1 MEHASKILLPAALG
15 ILLSSASSSQGQTV
29 LGFPPTIVTAT
40 GRTHVTPIGYRIV
53 PASAQMERAPRSIA
67 AWVVPSHL
75 GIRELQTAHVQ
86 GVYRAAQWSAGAEV
100 GSLGMDRYTEVAL
113 TTFGSIAL
121 SDYLTAGLALGYT
134 MARAR
139 GFATEHLLT
148 INAQMVF
155 LLDSLTAIGVAGSNI
170 GQTHRAGA
178 QSGAVLQFRIGAS
191 RAIASGLLFD
201 LDLVFPLQTAS
212 GVATALRW
220 DAGEFL
226 SLRLAYATV
235 PQSLE
240 ASVRLAAIEH
250 FAVLATLHYHLA
262 LGASP
267 TVGIAYRW

>member
-40 GRTHVTPIGYRIV
+40 GRTLITPLGYRIV
-53 PASAQMERAPRSIA
+53 PASSQIEHAPSSVA
-67 AWVVPSHL
+67 AWIVPSRL
-75 GIRELQTAHVQ
+75 GVRELQTAHALALF
-86 GVYRAAQWSAGAEV
+86 RADTWSAGAEV

-113 TTFGSIAL
+113 TTFGNIAL

-170 GQTHRAGA
+170 GQTRRAGA
-178 QSGAVLQFRIGAS
+178 QSGAVSQFRIGAS
-191 RAIASGLLFD
+191 RAVASGLLFD

-212 GVATALRW
+212 GVAAALRW

-226 SLRLAYATV
+226 SLRVAYATV

-240 ASVRLAAIEH
+240 ASVRLAAIEQ
-250 FAVLATLHYHLA
+250 FAVLATVHYHLA

-267 TVGIAYRW
+267 SVGIAYRW